1 MFRVCVPDK
10 NSFLN
15 KPKLLITHSLIQF
28 FFSQNWQWLY
38 FKKLF
43 SSNTVDRIII
53 QLYMFLVL
61 FSIIYL
67 LIVNNPPEKFMADIK
82 KAPEMSSSSATT
94 VVNSH

>member
-1 MFRVCVPDK
+1 M
-10 NSFLN
+10 
-15 KPKLLITHSLIQF
+15 
-28 FFSQNWQWLY
+28 
-38 FKKLF
+38 
-43 SSNTVDRIII
+43 DRIII